1 MAAEHAQAAK
11 EILAAVGGAENV
23 VSAAHC
29 ATRLRLV
36 IADDSK
42 VNMDA
47 VEDASLA
54 KGNFQAAG
62 QLQVIYG
69 TGTVNK
75 VFEEFCKQG
84 NIAVGSTDD
93 AKAAAAAKG
102 NPIQRATKALGDVF
116 VPIIPAIVAS
126 GLLMGLTEGLDN
138 ALGNTLQMNSW
149 WILIHNF
156 SNASFV
162 FLQILIGFSAARVF
176 GGNEFLGGV
185 IGMIMNHTSLLNA
198 WNIPGAV
205 EAATEKGL
213 NAYQVIGTQS
223 AADFITQMTGTATT
237 ADAATQ
243 AAITAA
249 GGIPQV
255 SLFGILPVTLQGY
268 QGHVIPVVVAV
279 FLMCII
285 EKWLHAH
292 VPDMLDLFVTPL
304 CTVLITG
311 LATMVVIGPVFS
323 MLEEYVMKFFQFL
336 LSIPFGLG
344 GALAGAIYPLTV
356 VLGVHHMFNALEA
369 SLVANGADGFNPII
383 SAANVAQGAACFAV
397 FVKTASA
404 KKKGLALPSGLSSL
418 LGITEPAIYG
428 VNLPALKPFI
438 GAICGAA
445 VGGALSSFMG
455 LYSIAYGITGIFGY
469 LITANAVQYTIV
481 IAAAFAVSFVVT
493 SILYQD
499 DEKTKAAAARE
510 AAKAAAPAAPTK
522 VDAIDEAGVLASPM
536 TGNAIAMT
544 DAPDAVFASLAMGN
558 GAVVEPT
565 AGEVYSPVTGMVTM
579 LFDTKHA
586 IGLVSNDG
594 TEVLIHIGV
603 DTVQLE
609 GKPFEAHVAQGDQVK
624 AGDLLITADLDAITE
639 AGKNTATM
647 VIVTN
652 TDDFASVEPSI
663 GAVKAGEKLVSVS
676 K

>member
-75 VFEEFCKQG
+75 VFDEFCSQG

-126 GLLMGLTEGLDN
+126 GLLMGLTEGLNN
-138 ALGNTLQMNSW
+138 AVGGALSMNSW
-149 WILIHNF
+149 WILIHAF

-185 IGMIMNHTSLLNA
+185 IGMIMNHTGLMNA
-198 WNIPGAV
+198 WSIPGAAGYLVVGSDAAAKALGV
-205 EAATEKGL
+205 EAA
-213 NAYQVIGTQS
+213 
-223 AADFITQMTGTATT
+223 AAS
-237 ADAATQ
+237 ADA
-243 AAITAA
+243 IMSA
-249 GGIPQV
+249 GYVPQV
-255 SLFGILPVTLQGY
+255 QLFGILPVTLQGY

-279 FLMCII
+279 FLMCKL
-285 EKWLHAH
+285 EKYLHEH
-292 VPDMLDLFVTPL
+292 VPDMFDLFVTPL
-304 CTVLITG
+304 VTVLVTG
-311 LATMVVIGPVFS
+311 LATMVVIGPIFS

-336 LSIPFGLG
+336 LGIPFGLG
-344 GALAGAIYPLTV
+344 GALAGAIYPFTV

-369 SLVANGADGFNPII
+369 SLVAAGADGFNPII

-397 FVKTASA
+397 FMKTASA

-428 VNLPALKPFI
+428 VNLPAVKPFI
-438 GAICGAA
+438 GAVCGAA
-445 VGGALSSFMG
+445 AGGLISAMFG

-469 LITANAVQYTIV
+469 LITANPVVYTIV
-481 IAAAFAVSFVVT
+481 IAVAFAVSFAVT
-493 SILYQD
+493 MVLYAD

-510 AAKAAAPAAPTK
+510 AEKAAAPAAPTH
-522 VDAIDEAGVLASPM
+522 VDAVTGTGILASPM

-565 AGEVYSPVTGMVTM
+565 AGEVYSPIDGTVTM

-586 IGLVSNDG
+586 IGLAGADG

-603 DTVQLE
+603 DTVELA
-609 GKPFEAHVAQGDQVK
+609 GGPFTAHVAAGDAVK
-624 AGDLLITADLDAITE
+624 AGDLLITADLDAIVE
-639 AGKNTATM
+639 AGKPTATM

-652 TDDFASVEPSI
+652 TDDYASVEPVVGPTTA
-663 GAVKAGEKLVSVS
+663 GAKLVTCT

>member
-1 MAAEHAQAAK
+1 MASEHAQAAK
-11 EILAAVGGAENV
+11 EILAAVGGPENV

-42 VNMDA
+42 VDMDA
-47 VEDASLA
+47 VEDCSLA

-75 VFEEFCKQG
+75 VFDEFCKQG
-84 NIAVGSTDD
+84 NITVGSTDD

-102 NPIQRATKALGDVF
+102 NPLQRATKALGDVF

-126 GLLMGLTEGLDN
+126 GLMMGLTEGINNAMGGALDVN
-138 ALGNTLQMNSW
+138 PW
-149 WILIHNF
+149 WTLIHTF

-185 IGMIMNHTSLLNA
+185 IGMIMNHTGLINA
-198 WNIPGAV
+198 WNIPGAAGKLFV
-205 EAATEKGL
+205 GSPEAMQVLGVSTATEASTG
-213 NAYQVIGTQS
+213 AIIS
-223 AADFITQMTGTATT
+223 AGY
-237 ADAATQ
+237 
-243 AAITAA
+243 
-249 GGIPQV
+249 IPQV
-255 SLFGILPVTLQGY
+255 QLFGILPVTLQGY

-279 FLMCII
+279 WLMCQI
-285 EKWLHAH
+285 EKWFHAH

-311 LATMVVIGPVFS
+311 LATMIVIGPVFS
-323 MLEEYVMKFFQFL
+323 FIEELVMNFFRFL
-336 LSIPFGLG
+336 LGIPFGLG
-344 GALAGAIYPLTV
+344 GALAGAIYPCTV

-369 SLVANGADGFNPII
+369 GFVAEGADPFNPII
-383 SAANVAQGAACFAV
+383 SAANVAQGAACLAV
-397 FVKTASA
+397 FLKTASA

-438 GAICGAA
+438 AAMAGAA
-445 VGGALSSFMG
+445 AGGAVSSITG
-455 LYSIAYGITGIFGY
+455 LYSTAYGITGIFGY
-469 LITANAVQYTIV
+469 LITANPIAYTIV
-481 IAAAFAVSFVVT
+481 FAVAFAVSFAVT
-493 SILYQD
+493 MVLYQD

-522 VDAIDEAGVLASPM
+522 VDAIDQANVLAAPM
-536 TGNAIAMT
+536 TGKAVAMS

-558 GAVVEPT
+558 GAVIEPT
-565 AGEVYSPVTGMVTM
+565 AGEVYSPVTGTVTM

-586 IGLVSNDG
+586 IGLAGDDG

-603 DTVQLE
+603 DTVELA
-609 GKPFEAHVAQGDQVK
+609 GGPFEAHVAAGDKVK
-624 AGDLLITADLDAITE
+624 AGDLLITADLDAIKE
-639 AGKNTATM
+639 AGKPTATM

-652 TDDFASVEPSI
+652 TDDYASVTPEI
-663 GAVKAGEKLVSVS
+663 GNVKAGEKLVTVA